1 MTATSSPS
9 SPCLAEVEVVQVLD
23 FLRKKSHDGLIDLRD
38 QEEAAQTFGV
48 SFSRVERIAL
58 ENDLLPTRYQ
68 RNRQLIS
75 CCQQLQLF
83 NSVVAVV
90 GCGGLGG
97 YIIEELARLGVGH
110 LLAIDPDIFEESN
123 LNRQILSSLSAIG
136 RVKVVVAAE
145 RVAQINPSVTLSPR
159 AEAFA
164 PDTGKRLLDGAH
176 LVVDGLDSIP
186 TRLELAAICREA
198 EIPLIHGA
206 VAGWYGQITTQFPG
220 ESILESLYSG
230 VGLSRGIEKELGNP
244 SFTPAV
250 VASLEVAEVCKVL
263 LSQGR
268 PLRGRQLC
276 INLLDMEIEEIP
288 F

>member
-1 MTATSSPS
+1 VA
-9 SPCLAEVEVVQVLD
+9 QILD
-23 FLRKKSHDGLIDLRD
+23 FLRKKSHDGLIDLIA
-38 QEEAAQTFGV
+38 QEETAQTFGV

-68 RNRQLIS
+68 RNCQLIS

-83 NSVVAVV
+83 SSVVAVV

-123 LNRQILSSLSAIG
+123 LNRQILSSISTIG

-145 RVAQINPSVTLSPR
+145 RVAQINPAVTLSPI

-164 PDTGKRLLDGAH
+164 LDTGKRLLDGAH

-186 TRLELAAICREA
+186 TRLELAAVCREA

-220 ESILESLYSG
+220 DGTLESLYSG
-230 VGLSRGIEKELGNP
+230 EVRSRGIEKELGNP

-263 LSQGR
+263 LNQGKL
-268 PLRGRQLC
+268 LRGRQLC